1 MATIVYLDETGDHS
15 LEKDDK
21 DFPLFVLT
29 MVVCDDDEYIQK
41 IVPSVN
47 RLKFDYFGHEGIIF
61 HSREIRKAQKDF
73 NFLLNPNARQPF
85 YERIN
90 QIMREADYKLIVTAI
105 RKQDHRAKYGTS
117 VANPYDLSLTFSMER
132 LLHLLEANGDKNVYI
147 MAESRGK
154 KEDAELENSFL
165 RIISY
170 GTDYCSADR
179 FKRINLKLCFR
190 SKLMNIVGMQLADL
204 AGYPIARKI
213 LNPERENPAYETIA
227 DKFYESENVRGL
239 KVFP

>member
-29 MVVCDDDEYIQK
+29 MVVCDDEEYIEN
-41 IVPSVN
+41 IAPLVN
-47 RLKFDYFGHEGIIF
+47 RLKFDYFGHEGVIL

-73 NFLLNPNARQPF
+73 SFLLNPNERQPF
-85 YERIN
+85 YERLN
-90 QIMREADYKLIVTAI
+90 RIMAEADYRLIVTAI
-105 RKQDHRAKYGTS
+105 RKQDHRAKYGKN
-117 VANPYDLSLTFSMER
+117 AENPYDLSLTFSMER
-132 LLHLLEANGDKNVYI
+132 LLHLLEIRGDRDVFV
-147 MAESRGK
+147 MAESRGR
-154 KEDAELENSFL
+154 KEDADLENCFL

-170 GTDYCSADR
+170 GTDYCLADR

-190 SKLMNIVGMQLADL
+190 AKQMNIIGMQMADL

-213 LNPERENPAYETIA
+213 LDPDKENPAFEIIKN
-227 DKFYESENVRGL
+227 KFYQSGNVKGL
-239 KVFP
+239 KIFP

>member
-29 MVVCDDDEYIQK
+29 MVVCDDEEYIEK

-47 RLKFDYFGHEGIIF
+47 HLKFDYFGHEGVIL

-73 NFLLNPNARQPF
+73 NFLLNPNERQPF

-90 QIMREADYKLIVTAI
+90 RIMSEADYRLIVTAI
-105 RKQDHRAKYGTS
+105 HKQDHRAKYGKNA
-117 VANPYDLSLTFSMER
+117 ANPYDLSLTFSMEI
-132 LLHLLEANGDKNVYI
+132 LLHLLEANGDKDVYI
-147 MAESRGK
+147 TAESRGK
-154 KEDAELENSFL
+154 KEDAELETSFL

-170 GTDYCSADR
+170 GTEHCLPDR

-190 SKLMNIVGMQLADL
+190 AKQMNIVGMQLADL
-204 AGYPIARKI
+204 AGYPIARQI
-213 LNPERENPAYETIA
+213 LNPERENPAFEVIKN
-227 DKFYESENVRGL
+227 KFYQSGNVQGL
-239 KVFP
+239 KIFP